1 MTFMALL
8 DMLARGEAHV
18 RQGAPFAPITVRAG
32 ALRDDGDDDAYAFM
46 DEVYGVEGGNGVENR
61 MPPESR
67 QAQAAAAAPQAGE
80 GRPRTEAAAPLRH
93 RLACMLFVAGDPVAR
108 IGAGARARAAGETG
122 CGELLREMEAECRAA
137 GAGVYPLVTEETA
150 QLVSNP
156 AYAADVEALLQPER
170 TRSVSQSLLETLAII
185 AYRQPVTRGD
195 IEAVRGVRCEYAVG
209 QLQKLGLVQTVG
221 HRDTVGR
228 PALLGTTDAFLRRFG
243 LHSLAELPEYER
255 FAGLADGE
263 ALEDADQSAMG

>member
-1 MTFMALL
+1 MARTVEDTVAATEGSVLVFL
-8 DMLARGEAHV
+8 PGVGE
-18 RQGAPFAPITVRAG
+18 
-32 ALRDDGDDDAYAFM
+32 
-46 DEVYGVEGGNGVENR
+46 
-61 MPPESR
+61 
-67 QAQAAAAAPQAGE
+67 
-80 GRPRTEAAAPLRH
+80 
-93 RLACMLFVAGDPVAR
+93 
-108 IGAGARARAAGETG
+108 
-122 CGELLREMEAECRAA
+122 
-137 GAGVYPLVTEETA
+137 
-150 QLVSNP
+150 
-156 AYAADVEALLQPER
+156 
-170 TRSVSQSLLETLAII
+170 
-185 AYRQPVTRGD
+185 

>member
-1 MTFMALL
+1 M
-8 DMLARGEAHV
+8 
-18 RQGAPFAPITVRAG
+18 
-32 ALRDDGDDDAYAFM
+32 
-46 DEVYGVEGGNGVENR
+46 ENR
-61 MPPESR
+61 TPPESR

-80 GRPRTEAAAPLRH
+80 GRPRTEAAAPLRQ
-93 RLACMLFVAGDPVAR
+93 RLACMLFVAGDPVPVSELAR
-108 IGAGARARAAGETG
+108 VLALPAKRVR
-122 CGELLREMEAECRAA
+122 ELLREMEAECRAA

-255 FAGLADGE
+255 FAGLAVGE

>member
-1 MTFMALL
+1 M
-8 DMLARGEAHV
+8 
-18 RQGAPFAPITVRAG
+18 
-32 ALRDDGDDDAYAFM
+32 
-46 DEVYGVEGGNGVENR
+46 ENR
-61 MPPESR
+61 TPPESR

-80 GRPRTEAAAPLRH
+80 GRPRTETAAPLRQ
-93 RLACMLFVAGDPVAR
+93 RLACMLFVAGDPVPVSELAR
-108 IGAGARARAAGETG
+108 VLALPAKRVR
-122 CGELLREMEAECRAA
+122 ELLREMEAECRAA

>member
-1 MTFMALL
+1 M
-8 DMLARGEAHV
+8 
-18 RQGAPFAPITVRAG
+18 
-32 ALRDDGDDDAYAFM
+32 
-46 DEVYGVEGGNGVENR
+46 ENR
-61 MPPESR
+61 TPPESR

-80 GRPRTEAAAPLRH
+80 GRTRTEAAAPLRH
-93 RLACMLFVAGDPVAR
+93 RLACMLFVAGDPVPVSELAR
-108 IGAGARARAAGETG
+108 VLALPAERVR
-122 CGELLREMEAECRAA
+122 ELLREMEAECRAA

>member
-1 MTFMALL
+1 M
-8 DMLARGEAHV
+8 
-18 RQGAPFAPITVRAG
+18 
-32 ALRDDGDDDAYAFM
+32 
-46 DEVYGVEGGNGVENR
+46 ENR
-61 MPPESR
+61 TPPESR

-80 GRPRTEAAAPLRH
+80 GRPRTETAAPLRQ
-93 RLACMLFVAGDPVAR
+93 RLACMLFVAGDPVPVSELAR
-108 IGAGARARAAGETG
+108 VLALPAKRVR
-122 CGELLREMEAECRAA
+122 ELLREMEAECRAA

-255 FAGLADGE
+255 FAGLTDGE

>member
-1 MTFMALL
+1 M
-8 DMLARGEAHV
+8 
-18 RQGAPFAPITVRAG
+18 
-32 ALRDDGDDDAYAFM
+32 
-46 DEVYGVEGGNGVENR
+46 ENR
-61 MPPESR
+61 TPPESW

-80 GRPRTEAAAPLRH
+80 GRPQAEAAAPLRH
-93 RLACMLFVAGDPVAR
+93 RLACMLFVAGDPVPVSELAR
-108 IGAGARARAAGETG
+108 VLALPAKRVR
-122 CGELLREMEAECRAA
+122 ELLREMEAECRAA

-195 IEAVRGVRCEYAVG
+195 IETVRGVRCEYAVG

>member
-1 MTFMALL
+1 
-8 DMLARGEAHV
+8 
-18 RQGAPFAPITVRAG
+18 
-32 ALRDDGDDDAYAFM
+32 
-46 DEVYGVEGGNGVENR
+46 
-61 MPPESR
+61 
-67 QAQAAAAAPQAGE
+67 
-80 GRPRTEAAAPLRH
+80 
-93 RLACMLFVAGDPVAR
+93 MLFVAGDPVPVSELAR
-108 IGAGARARAAGETG
+108 VLALPAKRVR
-122 CGELLREMEAECRAA
+122 ELLREMEAECRAA

-255 FAGLADGE
+255 FAGLTDGE

>member
-1 MTFMALL
+1 M
-8 DMLARGEAHV
+8 
-18 RQGAPFAPITVRAG
+18 
-32 ALRDDGDDDAYAFM
+32 
-46 DEVYGVEGGNGVENR
+46 ENR
-61 MPPESR
+61 TPPESR

-80 GRPRTEAAAPLRH
+80 GRPQAEAAAPLRH
-93 RLACMLFVAGDPVAR
+93 RLACMLFVAGDPVPVSELAER
-108 IGAGARARAAGETG
+108 VR
-122 CGELLREMEAECRAA
+122 ELLREMEAECRAA